1 MDIKKIV
8 NICKK
13 KSAFRVNKTNDG
25 CQWFGD
31 GKAMYLLS
39 PDIPFLSAEVISG
52 LYELSKDKVEEEYRL
67 HCSLSPGELELL
79 ADTMED
85 EEMLVPLHMNVVYGG
100 TLLLSFRSNQGLI
113 LIDSE
118 YLNPLESKPSELMFT
133 LRGENIV
140 AVKDGMFITAIV
152 SAYDVNRDDDFTEK
166 LKQLYKLNSISR
178 EKEFLKN
185 KNFDEME
192 GTSDE
197 QEEL

>member
-1 MDIKKIV
+1 
-8 NICKK
+8 
-13 KSAFRVNKTNDG
+13 
-25 CQWFGD
+25 
-31 GKAMYLLS
+31 
-39 PDIPFLSAEVISG
+39 
-52 LYELSKDKVEEEYRL
+52 
-67 HCSLSPGELELL
+67 
-79 ADTMED
+79 
-85 EEMLVPLHMNVVYGG
+85 
-100 TLLLSFRSNQGLI
+100 
-113 LIDSE
+113 
-118 YLNPLESKPSELMFT
+118 MFT

-140 AVKDGMFITAIV
+140 AIKNGMLITAII

>member
-13 KSAFRVNKTNDG
+13 KSAFCVNVTNDG

-39 PDIPFLSAEVISG
+39 PGIPFLSAEVISG
-52 LYELSKDKVEEEYRL
+52 LYELGKDKVEVGYRL
-67 HCSLSPGELELL
+67 NCSLSPGELELL
-79 ADTMED
+79 ADTTED

-100 TLLLSFRSNQGLI
+100 TLLLPFRSSQGLI

-118 YLNPLESKPSELMFT
+118 YLNPLGSKPSGLMFT

-140 AVKDGMFITAIV
+140 AVKNGMLITAII
-152 SAYDVNRDDDFTEK
+152 SAYDVNRDDDFTEE

-185 KNFDEME
+185 KNIDEME

>member
-13 KSAFRVNKTNDG
+13 KSAFCVNVTNDG

-39 PDIPFLSAEVISG
+39 PGIPFLSAEVISG
-52 LYELSKDKVEEEYRL
+52 LKDKVEVGYRL
-67 HCSLSPGELELL
+67 NCSLSPGELELL
-79 ADTMED
+79 ADTTED

-100 TLLLSFRSNQGLI
+100 TLLLPFRSSQGLI

-118 YLNPLESKPSELMFT
+118 YLNPLGSKPSELMFT

-140 AVKDGMFITAIV
+140 AIKNGMLITAII

-166 LKQLYKLNSISR
+166 LKQLYKLNSITR
-178 EKEFLKN
+178 KKEFLKN